1 MREVVRVLNKHSEI
15 LEHTPRS
22 SKGLH
27 REKTE
32 DIHRQETPQK
42 SASVY
47 CLCNNPEKA
56 PIKNFTREKTIT
68 TPCKGPEANPTLTL
82 TPNAWL
88 TLTQEH
94 VLEITYVFLLKRE
107 NKSTN
112 DPKNISRIP

>member
-68 TPCKGPEANPTLTL
+68 TPCKGPEANPTGASESAKSG
-82 TPNAWL
+82 PNPWSKKVPAAAP
-88 TLTQEH
+88 
-94 VLEITYVFLLKRE
+94 F
-107 NKSTN
+107 
-112 DPKNISRIP
+112 